1 MVATSTDLV
10 TWEKTGATIA
20 VPQEGYDPTDWR
32 DPWVVFDEENQQW
45 VMILGTRKA
54 GPKTQLTGSTVYFTS
69 TDHETWEFQGDFWA
83 PEQFT
88 MHEMPD
94 VFREGDWWYH
104 LITEY
109 SDKSKTI
116 YRRSRSLFGPWEE
129 PEDDAFDGRAYYAAR
144 SFSDGERRYLF
155 GWVATRWD
163 DDDTKLWQ
171 WGGTLVV
178 HEIVVREDGTLGT
191 KIPDGVLAHLGATPL
206 AQVAPFALER
216 ADGLAQQVLAQD
228 VPSPVLV
235 STTIS
240 VTPGTKEVGLRFAE
254 DLEANVGY
262 RFSLIVDE
270 GRLEFEKRPN
280 WPWGQ
285 VDNRGIERPLP
296 DLVDGGE
303 HTLQLVLDADIAT
316 LYVDDVALNTRFDA
330 PAGSA
335 LVLDVVSG
343 SVQVGSTR
351 VTSVPQQ
358 G

>member
-1 MVATSTDLV
+1 
-10 TWEKTGATIA
+10 
-20 VPQEGYDPTDWR
+20 
-32 DPWVVFDEENQQW
+32 
-45 VMILGTRKA
+45 
-54 GPKTQLTGSTVYFTS
+54 
-69 TDHETWEFQGDFWA
+69 
-83 PEQFT
+83 